1 MDGINYFQFTDVI
14 EKETVR
20 VQKDEPCAPNY
31 IDSAWLSPDY
41 IKQIEAEMNE
51 ECNDDCHNEADVDA
65 CQAKCSQV
73 SRSGGGVRSLLKL
86 LFLNPSHF
94 SAYLASKNEVHGN
107 RRAHLSLACASGVS
121 VTWLSVPVVV
131 RVVTWPVATISW
143 KLASGNLCRVCAA
156 TTNVPRRPGAR
167 SAGVARISNSRIP
180 IWTNARDPAHSADL
194 TRDLFDHDST
204 NVRTHWSHCLDCTYS
219 ICSDAAQLSLFPKTR
234 TTISRNYSIRIVILF
249 CYNFAH
255 NFNKTN
261 IYAVRFKSVFEIN
274 TFEKTKTEYRFSVF
288 LWRHCYVVICWKG
301 FKSYLYKSSHEIPV
315 ALLLLWFFN
324 SFLQN
329 GRVMII

>member
-131 RVVTWPVATISW
+131 RVVTWPVATIS
-143 KLASGNLCRVCAA
+143 
-156 TTNVPRRPGAR
+156 
-167 SAGVARISNSRIP
+167 
-180 IWTNARDPAHSADL
+180 
-194 TRDLFDHDST
+194 
-204 NVRTHWSHCLDCTYS
+204 
-219 ICSDAAQLSLFPKTR
+219 
-234 TTISRNYSIRIVILF
+234 
-249 CYNFAH
+249 
-255 NFNKTN
+255 
-261 IYAVRFKSVFEIN
+261 
-274 TFEKTKTEYRFSVF
+274 
-288 LWRHCYVVICWKG
+288 
-301 FKSYLYKSSHEIPV
+301 
-315 ALLLLWFFN
+315 
-324 SFLQN
+324 
-329 GRVMII
+329 